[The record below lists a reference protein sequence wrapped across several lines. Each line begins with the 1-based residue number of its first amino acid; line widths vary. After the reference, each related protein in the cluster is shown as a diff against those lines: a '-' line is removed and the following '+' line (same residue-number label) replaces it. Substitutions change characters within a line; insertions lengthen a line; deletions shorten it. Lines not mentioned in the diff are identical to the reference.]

1 MGAQF
6 APKLPDSCSRKGG
19 GEQNSLVSMFGRRG
33 QWGGKEGREAYLNGH
48 LSWTE
53 IPEELILWPSQQTSG
68 TRNSSVISRDAKRFL
83 HTRDSVRVKRQ
94 RGKKHMKVYLEENLA
109 RL

>member
-19 GEQNSLVSMFGRRG
+19 GEQNSLVSMFWLGGGGRG
-33 QWGGKEGREAYLNGH
+33 AGKGGTEAYLNGH

-53 IPEELILWPSQQTSG
+53 IPEELILWPAQQTSG
-68 TRNSSVISRDAKRFL
+68 TRNSSVISQGAKRLFTHVIL
-83 HTRDSVRVKRQ
+83 
-94 RGKKHMKVYLEENLA
+94 
-109 RL
+109 

>member
-19 GEQNSLVSMFGRRG
+19 GEQNSLVSMIWAGG
-33 QWGGKEGREAYLNGH
+33 WGGREGGTEAYLNGH

-53 IPEELILWPSQQTSG
+53 IPEELILWPAQQTSG
-68 TRNSSVISRDAKRFL
+68 TRNSSVISQGAKRL
-83 HTRDSVRVKRQ
+83 IHTSDSLRVKRQ
-94 RGKKHMKVYLEENLA
+94 MEGKNT
-109 RL
+109 